1 LEEGEAFVM
10 NASTWVDIV
19 SAVQFGAEP
28 SCAESKHTC
37 NANIRD
43 AQVCL
48 VLKIIGS
55 SD

>member
-19 SAVQFGAEP
+19 STAQSGAEP
-28 SCAESKHTC
+28 GCAESKHTC
-37 NANIRD
+37 NAIIKN
-43 AQVCL
+43 AQAFL